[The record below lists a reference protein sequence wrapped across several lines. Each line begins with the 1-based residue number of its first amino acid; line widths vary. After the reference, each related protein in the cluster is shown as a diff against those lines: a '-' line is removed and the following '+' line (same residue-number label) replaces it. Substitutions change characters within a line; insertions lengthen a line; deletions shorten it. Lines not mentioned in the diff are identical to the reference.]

1 MVFEL
6 LAVLCAGLFAG
17 AAIYITFVE
26 HPARLSCGTALAATE
41 FGPSY
46 RRATVMQAPLALLG
60 LLAAVIAFFR
70 GGGPLIGSWASTS
83 AWRSAWAFARNAR

>member
-46 RRATVMQAPLALLG
+46 RRATVMQVSLAVGG
-60 LLAAVIAFFR
+60 LLAAVIAFFQGR
-70 GGGPLIGSWASTS
+70 GRTLLGREMLPLGEGEGTVL
-83 AWRSAWAFARNAR
+83 

>member
-17 AAIYITFVE
+17 AAVYITFVE
-26 HPARLSCGTALAATE
+26 HPAPLSCGTALAATE

-46 RRATVMQAPLALLG
+46 RRGTVMQVSLAVVGLLG
-60 LLAAVIAFFR
+60 AVIALFQ
-70 GGGPLIGSWASTS
+70 GGGSTLLGREMLPLGEGERTVL
-83 AWRSAWAFARNAR
+83 